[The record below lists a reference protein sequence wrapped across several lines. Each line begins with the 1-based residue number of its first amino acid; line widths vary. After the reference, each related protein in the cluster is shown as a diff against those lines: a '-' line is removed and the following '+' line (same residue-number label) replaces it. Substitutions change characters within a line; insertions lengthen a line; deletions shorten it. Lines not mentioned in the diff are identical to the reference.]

1 MGMGRRHLLMGA
13 GAATLV
19 ACNDTIPK
27 EALQL
32 SATALQDR
40 QMQTRR
46 FGTREEAKL
55 LQASAQV
62 LQDLGFNLE
71 ESATSLGVV
80 VGSKDRDA
88 RETGQIVG
96 AVFLALLLGVAMPVD
111 TRQKIRASL
120 VTLPVENGAD
130 TAVRVTF
137 QRLVWNSRNELSKI
151 EGIKDAKI
159 YQEFF
164 DKLSQSVFLN
174 AQEI

>member
-1 MGMGRRHLLMGA
+1 
-13 GAATLV
+13 
-19 ACNDTIPK
+19 
-27 EALQL
+27 
-32 SATALQDR
+32 
-40 QMQTRR
+40 MQTRR